1 MLLLYYQFRLFTAR
15 IEIPCIIKR
24 VKEVVLWKYK
34 FLTTLI
40 RKNHTER
47 TMFPC
52 LRTARR
58 FLPFHHREKHVVSIP
73 AWNGYLGSGLHPLRM
88 EAGVGS
94 LFWFICFLQVA
105 QTLHSRKDHFLRA
118 AAEYGKG
125 IRILRQ
131 DPFEMLITFII
142 SQRKSIPAIRSSV
155 EKLCLAAGKEITKT
169 GGLFTHFPPRQRSGN
184 YLSMNWKTV
193 LSGTGPPI
201 FMPQP
206 AWLREKRSASPKWK
220 HCLIRNSRKNFFCFP
235 EQASK
240 W

>member
-24 VKEVVLWKYK
+24 GKEVILWKYK

-94 LFWFICFLQVA
+94 LFWFICFLQVV
-105 QTLHSRKDHFLRA
+105 QTIHSRKRSFSQGCGRIWKRYPHLASGSFWNAHHLYYLPKEIHSRYTEFRGKTLSCRRKGNYKKWADFLHISLPVSA
-118 AAEYGKG
+118 QK
-125 IRILRQ
+125 
-131 DPFEMLITFII
+131 II
-142 SQRKSIPAIRSSV
+142 CQWI
-155 EKLCLAAGKEITKT
+155 EKLFSRVPGRLYSC
-169 GGLFTHFPPRQRSGN
+169 H
-184 YLSMNWKTV
+184 
-193 LSGTGPPI
+193 
-201 FMPQP
+201 
-206 AWLREKRSASPKWK
+206 SP
-220 HCLIRNSRKNFFCFP
+220 HDCERKD
-235 EQASK
+235 QLH
-240 W
+240 